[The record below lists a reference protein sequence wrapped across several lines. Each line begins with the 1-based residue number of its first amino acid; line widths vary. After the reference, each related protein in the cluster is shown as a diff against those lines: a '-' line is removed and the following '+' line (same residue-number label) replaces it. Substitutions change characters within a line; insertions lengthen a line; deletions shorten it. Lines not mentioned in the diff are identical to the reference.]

1 MERMRSAAA
10 AVMVVTSLS
19 LVSASGCSSSTPAA
33 NATTPSDA
41 IATLPCQDVIASAAA
56 PPSDF
61 SIVFDRVALPTSR
74 ALQVNT
80 SGASNPGARRFAKEG
95 LVIRRGASFDL
106 VGPADWRGRVS
117 VGWGSSAKGS
127 SHLRVPGCRPTGPI
141 NQPHYQASDDWIA
154 YAGGYWV
161 AEPAC
166 VSLVVKAGQAEQT
179 VRIGVGAPCPGQAAP
194 PA

>member
-1 MERMRSAAA
+1 MVRVRSAAA

-19 LVSASGCSSSTPAA
+19 LVSASGCSSTPAA

-41 IATLPCQDVIASAAA
+41 ITKLPCQDVIASASA

-61 SIVFDRVALPTSR
+61 SIVFDRVALPTGR
-74 ALQVNT
+74 ALQVSL
-80 SGASNPGARRFAKEG
+80 SGGPAPGAMLFAKEG
-95 LVIRRGASFDL
+95 LLIRRGASFDL
-106 VGPADWRGRVS
+106 VVPPDWRGRVS

-166 VSLVVKAGQAEQT
+166 VSVVVKAGQAEQT
-179 VRIGVGAPCPGQAAP
+179 VRIGVGASCPGQAAP
-194 PA
+194 PP